1 MGLRAVSYTLPLL
14 LVALVLVA
22 SLTWPF
28 SQLMNPLFNAIGFI
42 IDGEALR
49 VGDLTGDYLVEVTV
63 VAESPPSCSPLVKT
77 AQVKPGE
84 TVYLYFT
91 LSELAGLR
99 DCWRSFREDFA
110 RRMNATLGAS
120 PSITPGFWI
129 RVLIPDFNGGYYV
142 ATHSLGA
149 LEYLAGFYTFE
160 KHSPLEGYYIASEI
174 VKREPEKMFE
184 APSILLIGKEN
195 LVYRHVNLTPVFN
208 QLSELIGKTKPGVGK
223 FKAVFQGYDSYQP
236 EEIVPCPLDKP
247 YPGAITQPPV
257 CTVYYKDLWA
267 TLNTPPD
274 GWVSRVLD
282 STLKPWP
289 EQGLNLWNTLVST
302 FSLEYVFPKNGGW
315 SRSLVEY
322 YLSQLTYNTLGLSTL
337 TGLVKLSDFVRWWLR
352 QAGYWNNT
360 LGQPGSYSTLT
371 NIPIG
376 LVVSNPYNHNFILDL
391 ELNWYNLTTEYHGIS
406 FVGVKIF
413 GSSLR
418 IFQSGSRGVSV
429 ASVDLLNG
437 TYGTLFLMVPT
448 IFTYGGDGL
457 AYTWYIT
464 ENQTHYIAVPSITFI
479 PVFWITGLQL
489 EETWIYQ
496 YPNPGVSNPLPPNL
510 SDLTWNMSGSVLL
523 ERTLGSGSEWS
534 VLDQNNYN
542 DTDEGNPGVVFNI
555 MYQVVVMVLS
565 SIFTSGLATVS
576 LLLQRV
582 IGLELFIAGF
592 VNIDYYY
599 QRVTSINVTLRGRS
613 LENTYIPVQVEKDT
627 AVSMFYKYPP
637 LKLVYWVT
645 IDPSGTLPPSPPGSP
660 GPSPT
665 QSSLI
670 G

>member
-14 LVALVLVA
+14 LIALVLIA
-22 SLTWPF
+22 SLSWPF

-49 VGDLTGDYLVEVTV
+49 VGDLTGDYLAEVTV
-63 VAESPPSCSPLVKT
+63 VADSPPSCSPLVKT

-110 RRMNATLGAS
+110 RRMNATLGAP

-236 EEIVPCPLDKP
+236 EQIVPCPLDKP
-247 YPGAITQPPV
+247 YPGASTQPPV
-257 CTVYYKDLWA
+257 CTVYYQDLWA

-282 STLKPWP
+282 STFKPWP
-289 EQGLNLWNTLVST
+289 EQGLNLWGILVST
-302 FSLEYVFPKNGGW
+302 FSLEYVFPKDRGW
-315 SRSLVEY
+315 SRPLVEY
-322 YLSQLTYNTLGLSTL
+322 YLSQLMHNTLGFSTL
-337 TGLVKLSDFVRWWLR
+337 TGLVKLSDFVRWRLR

-360 LGQPGSYSTLT
+360 LGQPGSYSVQT

-376 LVVSNPYNHNFILDL
+376 LMVSNPYKREFFL
-391 ELNWYNLTTEYHGIS
+391 ELEIRWCNCTTAYHGIS
-406 FVGVKIF
+406 FMGMKV
-413 GSSLR
+413 
-418 IFQSGSRGVSV
+418 SGSYSTISQNGFQVVSV
-429 ASVDLLNG
+429 APVDLFNG
-437 TYGTLFLMVPT
+437 TYGTAFLMVPT

-464 ENQTHYIAVPSITFI
+464 ENQTHYIAIPSITFI
-479 PVFWITGLQL
+479 PVFGITGLQL
-489 EETWIYQ
+489 EKTWIYK
-496 YPNPGVSNPLPPNL
+496 YPGARDPLPPNL
-510 SDLTWNMSGSVLL
+510 SDLTWNMSGSVLS
-523 ERTLGSGSEWS
+523 ERTLGSEWS
-534 VLDQNNYN
+534 LLDQNNYN
-542 DTDEGNPGVVFNI
+542 DADEGNPGLVSNI
-555 MYQVVVMVLS
+555 MYQVVVTVLS
-565 SIFTSGLATVS
+565 SILTSGLTTVS

-582 IGLELFIAGF
+582 IGLVLFIAGF

-599 QRVTSINVTLRGRS
+599 QRPTFINVILGGVS
-613 LENTYIPVQVEKDT
+613 LEETYIPLQVEKET

-645 IDPSGTLPPSPPGSP
+645 IDPSGTLPPSSPGSP

>member
-49 VGDLTGDYLVEVTV
+49 VGNLTGDYLVEVTV
-63 VAESPPSCSPLVKT
+63 VADSPPSCSPLVKT
-77 AQVKPGE
+77 VQVKPGE

-149 LEYLAGFYTFE
+149 LEYLTMFYASE
-160 KHSPLEGYYIASEI
+160 KHSPLEGYYTASEI

-223 FKAVFQGYDSYQP
+223 FKAVFQGYDSYQS

-247 YPGAITQPPV
+247 YPGASTQPPV
-257 CTVYYKDLWA
+257 CVVYYKDLWA
-267 TLNTPPD
+267 TLNNPPK
-274 GWVSRVLD
+274 GWVSRVL
-282 STLKPWP
+282 SSAGKPLD
-289 EQGLNLWNTLVST
+289 EDASFLWNELVST
-302 FSLEYVFPKNGGW
+302 FSLEYVFPKDGGW
-315 SRSLVEY
+315 TRSLVEY
-322 YLSQLTYNTLGLSTL
+322 YLSQLTYNTIGFSTL
-337 TGLVKLSDFVRWWLR
+337 TGLVKLSDFVRWWFPLL
-352 QAGYWNNT
+352 ADWNNT

-376 LVVSNPYNHNFILDL
+376 LVVSNPYNHSFILDL
-391 ELNWYNLTTEYHGIS
+391 LLEWWNYTTASNGIS
-406 FVGVKIF
+406 FMGIKVS
-413 GSSLR
+413 GSDLR
-418 IFQSGSRGVSV
+418 ILESGSRGVSL

-437 TYGTLFLMVPT
+437 TYGTALLMVPT

-457 AYTWYIT
+457 AYTWYII

-489 EETWIYQ
+489 EETWIYR
-496 YPNPGVSNPLPPNL
+496 YPGARDPLSPNL

-523 ERTLGSGSEWS
+523 EGTLGSDWS
-534 VLDQNNYN
+534 VLDQNNHK
-542 DTDEGNPGVVFNI
+542 DADEGNPGVVFNI

-565 SIFTSGLATVS
+565 MIFNLGLVPVS
-576 LLLQRV
+576 PLLEGV
-582 IGLELFIAGF
+582 IDLMLSIAGF
-592 VNIDYYY
+592 VSFDYYY

-613 LENTYIPVQVEKDT
+613 LENTYIPVQVVKDT

-645 IDPSGTLPPSPPGSP
+645 IDPSGAPEPSPPGSP

-670 G
+670 R

>member
-14 LVALVLVA
+14 LVALVLIA
-22 SLTWPF
+22 SLSWPF

-49 VGDLTGDYLVEVTV
+49 VGNLTGDYLVEVTV
-63 VAESPPSCSPLVKT
+63 VADSPPSCSPLVKT
-77 AQVKPGE
+77 VQVKPGE

-142 ATHSLGA
+142 ATHSLGV
-149 LEYLAGFYTFE
+149 LEYLTMFYASE
-160 KHSPLEGYYIASEI
+160 KHSPLEGYYTASEI

-208 QLSELIGKTKPGVGK
+208 QLSELIRKTKPGVGK
-223 FKAVFQGYDSYQP
+223 FKAVFQGYDSYQS

-247 YPGAITQPPV
+247 YPGASTQPPV
-257 CTVYYKDLWA
+257 CVVYYKDLWA
-267 TLNTPPD
+267 TLNNPPK
-274 GWVSRVLD
+274 GWVSRVL
-282 STLKPWP
+282 SSAGKPLD
-289 EQGLNLWNTLVST
+289 EDASFLWNELVST
-302 FSLEYVFPKNGGW
+302 FSLEYVFPKDGGW
-315 SRSLVEY
+315 TRSLVEY
-322 YLSQLTYNTLGLSTL
+322 YLSQLTYNTIGFSTL
-337 TGLVKLSDFVRWWLR
+337 TGLVKLSDFVRWWFPLL
-352 QAGYWNNT
+352 ADWNNT

-376 LVVSNPYNHNFILDL
+376 LVVSNPYNHSFILDL
-391 ELNWYNLTTEYHGIS
+391 LLEWWNYTTASNGIS
-406 FVGVKIF
+406 FMGIKVS
-413 GSSLR
+413 GSDLR
-418 IFQSGSRGVSV
+418 ILESGSRGVSL

-437 TYGTLFLMVPT
+437 TYGTALLMVPT

-457 AYTWYIT
+457 AYTWYII

-489 EETWIYQ
+489 EETWIYR
-496 YPNPGVSNPLPPNL
+496 YPGARDPLSPNL

-523 ERTLGSGSEWS
+523 EGTLGSDWS
-534 VLDQNNYN
+534 VLDQNNHK
-542 DTDEGNPGVVFNI
+542 DADEGNPGVVFNI

-565 SIFTSGLATVS
+565 MIFNLGLVPVS
-576 LLLQRV
+576 PLLEGV
-582 IGLELFIAGF
+582 IDLMLSIAGF
-592 VNIDYYY
+592 VSFDYYY

-613 LENTYIPVQVEKDT
+613 LENTYIPVQVVKDT

-645 IDPSGTLPPSPPGSP
+645 IDPSGAPEPSPPGSP

-670 G
+670 R